1 MKAKIT
7 SRAISALQKIITGNT
22 VDSIG
27 KALSP
32 YRSGPDL
39 VAFFNEF
46 GANESYSF
54 GGGFPSR
61 WAYVEE
67 HLSKLNDTDRLPSVL
82 EAPVDPAHYLGTDFP
97 VSAAVEHLNQ
107 YLAFDDLELVAA
119 GKKYRLR
126 NRAEPLVAVET
137 KLRPEQHA
145 SHEFIG
151 EQIEKCD
158 RKLRDEDYDGA
169 ITNARSALEAVLT
182 DIESRLDPAPP
193 AYDGDLAK
201 LYKRVQKHL
210 NLDPDRPDIRFTFRS
225 RQQRLQRRSRI
236 APAPMLRVHRVPDL
250 DHARRVRRPV
260 VAGAAHGHLPALV
273 PDDTGHPRRAGRVL
287 SNLLVPHPPHVPPL
301 RAGEVG
307 RQWHR
312 AHRVRGSQVTVVQG
326 AKHRRSH
333 VHDAHIPLRAR
344 LDLLVSRHPASM
356 PHGHTA
362 SGFRHGC
369 ALTRDMRF
377 WLGCT

>member
-82 EAPVDPAHYLGTDFP
+82 EAAADPAHYLGTDFP

-126 NRAEPLVAVET
+126 NRGEPLVAVET
-137 KLRPEQHA
+137 KLAPEQHA

-210 NLDPDRPDIRFTFRS
+210 NLDPDRPDIGDS
-225 RQQRLQRRSRI
+225 LRQLLRGLVNI
-236 APAPMLRVHRVPDL
+236 VGGLAPLRNKMGDA
-250 DHARRVRRPV
+250 HARSYK
-260 VAGAAHGHLPALV
+260 PARHHAKLAV
-273 PDDTGHPRRAGRVL
+273 NSAKTFLDFVYDTF
-287 SNLLVPHPPHVPPL
+287 
-301 RAGEVG
+301 EY
-307 RQWHR
+307 Q
-312 AHRVRGSQVTVVQG
+312 
-326 AKHRRSH
+326 K
-333 VHDAHIPLRAR
+333 
-344 LDLLVSRHPASM
+344 
-356 PHGHTA
+356 A
-362 SGFRHGC
+362 SGRIQEVVVTKAPTG
-369 ALTRDMRF
+369 
-377 WLGCT
+377 